1 MGEEE
6 KGFYSPL
13 PSPFIP
19 LFARSSVKYLDKR
32 ARKRLLRRLP
42 QYSHFVNDCNILSRT
57 AGLHQAVTRFVL
69 RPL

>member
-6 KGFYSPL
+6 KSLSFSPL

-19 LFARSSVKYLDKR
+19 LFARSSVKYLDKL

-57 AGLHQAVTRFVL
+57 ADLHQAVN
-69 RPL
+69 